1 MAAQVGA
8 PSGPDDAEVAP
19 SRPRVGRQGDL
30 MIRVKAGEA
39 HVTLVFRINFLRC
52 DLNVPIFWLVEI
64 ESSIVFQKA
73 TPVVLIKRV
82 ACWVVFLGS

>member
-1 MAAQVGA
+1 MAAKAWA

-19 SRPRVGRQGDL
+19 SRPRMGRQSEL
-30 MIRVKAGEA
+30 MIRFKAGEA
-39 HVTLVFRINFLRC
+39 QVTLVFRINFLRF

-82 ACWVVFLGS
+82 AC